1 MCSWILEGGVKDLK
15 KKKKNGGKEDQ
26 NVKNLQNELK
36 FKDRFQRVE
45 NSGIKWKLTKVALA
59 RNEEKKEEKRIAET
73 RKKKHV
79 N

>member
-1 MCSWILEGGVKDLK
+1 MCCWILEGGVKDLK
-15 KKKKNGGKEDQ
+15 KKKKNGGKEDP

-45 NSGIKWKLTKVALA
+45 KLTKVALA

-73 RKKKHV
+73 RKKKHI